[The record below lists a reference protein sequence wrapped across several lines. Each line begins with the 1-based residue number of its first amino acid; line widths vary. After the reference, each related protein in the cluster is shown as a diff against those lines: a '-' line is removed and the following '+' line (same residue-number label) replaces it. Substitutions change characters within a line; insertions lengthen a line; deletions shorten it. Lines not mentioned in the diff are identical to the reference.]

1 MTKQILQYVPKKNVE
16 GWKRRDGFTVIRL
29 ALMEKFR
36 QHPSLQRQLLDTGDK
51 LLVQCNKYDKLWA
64 ANMNGR
70 EFDDWVKEN
79 AGKTFKYPAVFGS
92 EPASKYPNVGSGK
105 NLLGFALMY
114 TRECLR
120 SELGLP
126 AFLKDLSLDTNKTAT
141 DADAVADSTES
152 SKSDE
157 ARAKSEPPK
166 AEGTADNEANAAKEK
181 NGDAKQNLKTTPKK

>member
-1 MTKQILQYVPKKNVE
+1 VEHYYEACKIYGILGPSYAAWLRNCKDPGQAKAMTKQILQYVPKKNVE

-79 AGKTFKYPAVFGS
+79 AGKTIKYPAVFGS

-114 TRECLR
+114 KRR
-120 SELGLP
+120 
-126 AFLKDLSLDTNKTAT
+126 
-141 DADAVADSTES
+141 
-152 SKSDE
+152 
-157 ARAKSEPPK
+157 
-166 AEGTADNEANAAKEK
+166 
-181 NGDAKQNLKTTPKK
+181 